1 MRSKAKKVAIYARVS
16 TANGQTPENQ
26 TRELRAVAAR
36 HGWHVTAEYVD
47 HGISGAKG
55 RDQRPEFDN
64 LCLAIARK
72 EFELVM
78 AWSVDRLG
86 RSLQDL
92 VSFLS
97 ELHAKDVDLYLDRQ
111 GIDTTT
117 PAGKAM
123 FQMMGVFAEFERA
136 IIRERIMAGLSRA
149 KEGGTKSGRPI
160 GRPKTVTPEME
171 KAIRSARTEGN
182 SLRKIA
188 EQVGTSLRSVQ
199 RVLEIEAA

>member
-1 MRSKAKKVAIYARVS
+1 MQSNAKKVAIYARVS

-26 TRELRAVAAR
+26 IRELRAVAAR
-36 HGWHVTAEYVD
+36 HGWQVTAEYVD
-47 HGISGAKG
+47 QGISGAKG
-55 RDQRPEFDN
+55 RDQGPEFDN
-64 LCLAIARK
+64 LCRAIARK

-86 RSLQDL
+86 RSLQNL

-171 KAIRSARTEGN
+171 EAIRSARTEGN

-199 RVLEIEAA
+199 RVLESESA

>member
-1 MRSKAKKVAIYARVS
+1 MQSNAKKVAIYARVS

-26 TRELRAVAAR
+26 IRELRAVAAR

-160 GRPKTVTPEME
+160 GRPKTVTAEME

-199 RVLEIEAA
+199 RVLESEAT

>member
-1 MRSKAKKVAIYARVS
+1 MLSNVKKVAIYARVS

-26 TRELRAVAAR
+26 IREPRAVAAR
-36 HGWHVTAEYVD
+36 HGWQVIAEFVD
-47 HGISGAKG
+47 QGISGAKG

-64 LCLAIARK
+64 LCRAIARK

-86 RSLQDL
+86 RSLRDL

-97 ELHAKDVDLYLDRQ
+97 ELQAKDVDLYLDRQ

-117 PAGKAM
+117 PVGKAM
-123 FQMMGVFAEFERA
+123 FLMMFVFAEFVRA
-136 IIRERIMAGLSRA
+136 IILERIMAGLYRA

-160 GRPKTVTPEME
+160 
-171 KAIRSARTEGN
+171 
-182 SLRKIA
+182 
-188 EQVGTSLRSVQ
+188 
-199 RVLEIEAA
+199 